1 VLRKLAT
8 NISRER
14 GFTLIEL
21 LVVILIIGILAATA
35 LPAFLGQ
42 RQKAQ
47 DTEAKTAVH
56 AAAVAMKSFFTD
68 SQTYVGATPAELQ
81 KIEPSLAQGQGATLA
96 ISGLSANAYVVDV
109 TSRTGNHFI
118 VTEGA
123 GVAFRTCTTAGNA
136 GCPSGGTW

>member
-1 VLRKLAT
+1 MVRARPT
-8 NISRER
+8 HISQEQ
-14 GFTLIEL
+14 GFSLIEL
-21 LVVILIIGILAATA
+21 LVVILIIGILAAIG

-81 KIEPSLAQGQGATLA
+81 KIEPSIGQGQGATLA
-96 ISGLSANAYVVDV
+96 ISSLSGNTYVVDV
-109 TSRTGNHFI
+109 ASRTGNHFI
-118 VTEGA
+118 VTEGG
-123 GVAFRTCTTAGNA
+123 GVAFRTCTTAGKA
-136 GCPSGGTW
+136 GCPPTGTW